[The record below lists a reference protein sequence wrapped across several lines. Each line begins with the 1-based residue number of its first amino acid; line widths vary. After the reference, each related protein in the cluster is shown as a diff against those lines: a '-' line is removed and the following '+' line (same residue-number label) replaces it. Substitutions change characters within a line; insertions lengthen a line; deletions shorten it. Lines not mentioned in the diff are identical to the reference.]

1 MPDNRVIFRRFI
13 CSPAAMIEVERVIMH
28 CLNCSVCPL
37 MWSATFRSIRLKA
50 LYHREIDAPL
60 VLLFQ
65 SLRVELGMDRFIT
78 LSWVNINDDDLV
90 GEDLNRSHF
99 LDADG
104 CLVSPS
110 PVDSCEPLVRRG
122 GKRPRICGDA
132 QAEPIIIVK
141 SNRCESIEQEA
152 SFEQIIQP
160 TEHAVISLEH
170 NTPAYPIDVLPI
182 WNIQPTEHISIE
194 HNPPAYPI
202 DVLPI
207 WNIQPTGASTPP
219 LFD

>member
-13 CSPAAMIEVERVIMH
+13 SSPAAMIEVERVIMH

-50 LYHREIDAPL
+50 LYNREIDAPL

-78 LSWVNINDDDLV
+78 LSWVNMNDDDLV
-90 GEDLNRSHF
+90 GDDLNRSHF

-110 PVDSCEPLVRRG
+110 PVDSCEPLVRHG
-122 GKRPRICGDA
+122 GNKRPRICGDA
-132 QAEPIIIVK
+132 QAEPIIIVEP
-141 SNRCESIEQEA
+141 NRCELIEQDVQKNDEA
-152 SFEQIIQP
+152 CTQPSFEQIIQAA
-160 TEHAVISLEH
+160 EHAIMTMEPPIS
-170 NTPAYPIDVLPI
+170 VLP
-182 WNIQPTEHISIE
+182 T
-194 HNPPAYPI
+194 
-202 DVLPI
+202 

-219 LFD
+219 LFN